1 MTTAMDIEGILLH
14 CGQNGFIG
22 DNLAMPSHPGC
33 ICYLIDSCL
42 GNKYAGY
49 TGIYRY
55 ILLV

>member
-22 DNLAMPSHPGC
+22 DNLAMPSHLGC

-42 GNKYAGY
+42 GNKYAG
-49 TGIYRY
+49 
-55 ILLV
+55 